1 MTVKSSALLWS
12 FLLLASSS
20 YAQLTGISV
29 EEYVDHTTTGIAEL
43 EGFITYRVYVDC
55 TNPSDEISAIY
66 GDATSPLVLTST
78 AGFYQNTFGE
88 PFGWSINPAFFG
100 AFPSLE
106 YDSWVTIGAENNVV
120 IVTHNTVG
128 LDMTNFESGGDFVV
142 DHANGGSWF
151 NLWGEESAQAGDD
164 LKVLIAQLTIPA
176 GSAFTGNFNVQLF
189 VNGEQSNSTQYPA
202 VPFSS
207 QADAI
212 FGCMDPEATNY
223 NEDAT
228 EQGEACTYPCALDIS
243 IAEVIGTS
251 CPGAIDGEVMV
262 TAAGGQ
268 LGVIFQIEGS
278 TAELWVGNFNELA
291 GGTYTVTAT
300 DGAGCVDS
308 IEIEIV
314 EPAPIEISASMTA
327 PVSCSGDEDAVIS
340 GMSQG
345 GTGVLSFS
353 LNTSFTNST
362 NELYFDGLGPGLY
375 NVLAMDENGCL
386 ATGPAIYIESP
397 TPPLVAVAGG
407 QNGITGATC
416 ADSEDGIVALNYMGG
431 SGGAGSGLFSSD
443 GVNFSPGNVLFL
455 NPGTYTFYAMDA
467 NGCIAETANEYTVDG
482 PPPIEWG
489 IDVYSPACYGEDGVV
504 YVSANGGNGGFTY
517 MLEDQA
523 YTGAFET
530 FLGAGI
536 FEVSATD
543 IGGCVVTETFEITEP
558 DPIDWELQV
567 IEEPTCSNGFMG
579 TMAMEATGGTEDQ
592 YELFVAGVDFFL
604 VNSFEWTSPAGMFT
618 FELIDANG
626 CNASG
631 QYTLEGQ
638 PSMEGFQPVVFEPT
652 CFGDS
657 DGSLMPDLN
666 FEYTTWSVEWTG
678 PSSGTSEVFEIIEGL
693 SAGSYTLDLASTE
706 YPDCASTISVVV
718 GQPDAL
724 LIEVEGAGPNCPGE
738 LSGLLMAEVSEA
750 QGSISWNLNGVFIS
764 DEPVLSIFG
773 LSSGTF
779 TLGVIDDVGCA
790 SMATVVLDGPTD
802 LGSFEVVIAQPT
814 SFSNGSITLEVPSGT
829 NVEWYDESDVQIAEG
844 NAIEA
849 LSSGTYTAMMTSA
862 AGCTESAS
870 YELEF
875 AGCALTDALD
885 WPLEAEGFFPTESA
899 IWYLGQEL
907 MSGVNASTSEWILRI
922 PDLITDGGI
931 NYPVVS
937 FVLDSF
943 TGLPPGVNV
952 ELDFGAPMLALESRC
967 VQFAGMPVVTGD
979 YEVTLTGVLAIALF
993 GTSFDVDGFS
1003 FSKIVSVQDNPETAM
1018 GCTYEWASNFN
1029 PFADLDDGS
1038 CSSDWG
1044 CPNLEACNY
1053 NPYSSATEINCDFTC
1068 LGCTYVEAENYDS
1081 ASTLD
1086 DGTCAFQSFDGNEGA
1101 CFFDFDESGNVGATD
1116 LLMFLEAYGVSCQ

>member
-1 MTVKSSALLWS
+1 MTVKSAALLWS

-20 YAQLTGISV
+20 YAQVTGISV
-29 EEYVDHTTTGIAEL
+29 EEYVNHTTTGIVEL
-43 EGFITYRVYVDC
+43 NGMITYRVYVDC
-55 TNPSDEISAIY
+55 TNPADEVSAVY
-66 GDATSPLVLTST
+66 GDATAPLFLFAS

-88 PFGWSINPAFFG
+88 PFGWSVNPAFFG

-106 YDSWVTIGAENNVV
+106 YDSWVTIGSETTVV
-120 IVTHNTVG
+120 TGTHNTVG
-128 LDMTNFESGGDFVV
+128 LDMENFEAGGDLVV
-142 DHANGGSWF
+142 DNANGGSWF
-151 NLWGEESAQAGDD
+151 TLFGDEAAQAGDD

-176 GSAFTGNFNVQLF
+176 GSNFTGNFNVQLF
-189 VNGEQSNSTQYPA
+189 VNGEQYNSTQYPA

-207 QADAI
+207 QTGAI
-212 FGCMDPEATNY
+212 FGCTDPEATNY

-228 EQGEACTYPCALDIS
+228 EQGEVCIYPCALDIS
-243 IAEVIGTS
+243 IAEVTGTS
-251 CPGAIDGEVMV
+251 CPGTSDGEVMI

-268 LGVIFQIEGS
+268 LGVLFQIEGN
-278 TAELWVGNFNELA
+278 TAELSVGNFSDLA

-300 DGAGCVDS
+300 DGAGCAVS
-308 IEIEIV
+308 TEVEIV
-314 EPAPIEISASMTA
+314 EPAPIIIYASMTES
-327 PVSCSGDEDAVIS
+327 VSCLGDEDAVIS
-340 GMSQG
+340 GTSQG
-345 GTGVLSFS
+345 GTGVVSYS
-353 LNTSFTNST
+353 LNASFTSST

-386 ATGPAIYIESP
+386 ATGPAISIQSP
-397 TPPLVAVAGG
+397 APLTVAVAGG
-407 QNGITGATC
+407 QDAITGATC
-416 ADSEDGIVALNYMGG
+416 ADSEDGIVQLIAGDG
-431 SGGAGSGLFSSD
+431 SGTGSSMQFSSD

-467 NGCIAETANEYTVDG
+467 NGCIAETTNEYTVDG
-482 PPPIEWG
+482 PPPIEWA
-489 IDVYSPACYGEDGVV
+489 IDVYSPLCYGEDGVV

-543 IGGCVVTETFEITEP
+543 IGGCEVTETFEITEP

-567 IEEPTCSNGFMG
+567 IEEPTCSNGFIG

-592 YELFVAGVDFFL
+592 YELFVAGVDFPL
-604 VNSFEWTSPAGMFT
+604 ANSFEWTSPAGMFT

-652 CFGDS
+652 CFGDA
-657 DGSLMPDLN
+657 DGSLMPDPG
-666 FEYTTWSVEWTG
+666 FDFTTWSVEWSG
-678 PSSGTSEVFEIIEGL
+678 PSVGNAEAFVAIEDL
-693 SAGSYTLDLASTE
+693 PAGVYTLDLTSSE
-706 YPDCASTISVVV
+706 YPDCLSTVSVVV
-718 GQPDAL
+718 DEPEDIFFEVDAT
-724 LIEVEGAGPNCPGE
+724 GPNCPGE
-738 LSGLLMAEVSEA
+738 LSGLIFASAFET
-750 QGSISWNLNGVFIS
+750 QGEYGWTLNGVQVS
-764 DEPVLSIFG
+764 DEPMLSIFG

-779 TLGVIDDVGCA
+779 TLGVIDEVGCSSQA
-790 SMATVVLDGPTD
+790 VVVLDAPEELD
-802 LGSFEVVIAQPT
+802 QVSAQINQPT
-814 SFSNGSITLEVPSGT
+814 SFSNGSITLEVPSGM
-829 NVEWYDESDVQIAEG
+829 NVEWYDASDVQIAGG

-849 LSSGTYTAMMTSA
+849 LSSGTYTAIMTSA
-862 AGCTESAS
+862 AGCTESVS
-870 YELEF
+870 YELDF

-922 PDLITDGGI
+922 PDLITDGGM
-931 NYPVVS
+931 NFPVVS
-937 FVLDSF
+937 FVLDSL
-943 TGLPPGVNV
+943 TGFPPGINV
-952 ELDFGAPMLALESRC
+952 ELDLGAPMLALESRC
-967 VQFAGMPVVTGD
+967 VQFAGMPLVTGD
-979 YEVTLTGVLAIALF
+979 YQVTLTGVLAIALF

-1003 FSKIVSVQDNPETAM
+1003 FSKIVSVQDNPETVM

-1044 CPNLEACNY
+1044 CPNLGACNF

-1086 DGTCAFQSFDGNEGA
+1086 DGTCTFQSFDGNEGA